1 MKVGDKVRLKQVD
14 SNDDIYIFSWA
25 EYELLRDKV
34 LTIASMKPLGSS
46 GKNSVQFAYPDD
58 IKDEAPFDDDSF
70 YYYEDIIL
78 GKVDN
83 MLTEIV

>member
-14 SNDDIYIFSWA
+14 SNDDTYVFSWA

-34 LTIASMKPLGSS
+34 LTITSMRPLGSNS
-46 GKNSVQFAYPDD
+46 KNSVQFAYPDD
-58 IKDEAPFDDDSF
+58 IKEEAPFDGNSF
-70 YYYEDIIL
+70 HYYEDIIL

>member
-14 SNDDIYIFSWA
+14 SNDDIYVFSWA

-34 LTIASMKPLGSS
+34 LTITSMSPLGSS
-46 GKNSVQFAYPDD
+46 SKNSVQFAYPDD
-58 IKDEAPFDDDSF
+58 IKEKAPFDGNSF
-70 YYYEDIIL
+70 HYNDDIIL
-78 GKVDN
+78 GRADN

>member
-14 SNDDIYIFSWA
+14 PNDDIYIFSWA

-34 LTIASMKPLGSS
+34 LTIASMRSLNS
-46 GKNSVQFAYPDD
+46 KNSVQFAYPDD
-58 IKDEAPFDDDSF
+58 IKEEAPFDGNSF
-70 YYYEDIIL
+70 HYYEDIIL
-78 GKVDN
+78 GSVDN